1 MTDQPTADVSVR
13 LAWADD
19 ADAIGSL
26 QVRTWQEAYAGVVPA
41 EVLAALP
48 SDAFAEQWRRSITRP
63 REARER
69 VLVALERA
77 AVRGFVATA
86 PSRDGDASPAV
97 DGEIV
102 ELVVDPDHRGA
113 GHGSRLLHAA
123 VDTLRADKFE
133 RATIWLNTTAD
144 GLRAFLVE
152 QGWDADGGR
161 RELDLYGDGAVTVK
175 QVRLHTAVDDREP
188 AG

>member
-1 MTDQPTADVSVR
+1 MSEKPTADVSVR
-13 LAWADD
+13 LAWGDD
-19 ADAIGSL
+19 ADAIGVL
-26 QVRTWQEAYAGVVPA
+26 QVRAWQAVYAGVVPPD
-41 EVLAALP
+41 VLATLP
-48 SDAFAEQWRRSITRP
+48 ADAFAEQWRQSITRP

-86 PSRDGDASPAV
+86 PARDGDANPAV

-123 VDTLRADKFE
+123 VDTLRADGFE
-133 RATIWLNTTAD
+133 RATIWLNASAED
-144 GLRAFLVE
+144 LRAFLAA
-152 QGWDADGGR
+152 QGWDSDGGH
-161 RELDLYGDGAVTVK
+161 RELDLYGDGAVIVK
-175 QVRLHTAVDDREP
+175 QVRLHTSVQEQP
-188 AG
+188 VTP